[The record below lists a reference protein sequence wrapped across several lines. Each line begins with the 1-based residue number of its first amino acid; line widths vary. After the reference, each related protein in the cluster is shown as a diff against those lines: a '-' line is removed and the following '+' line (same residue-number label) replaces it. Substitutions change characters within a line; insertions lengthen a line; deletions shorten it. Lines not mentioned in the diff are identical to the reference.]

1 MTQEQMAQA
10 ISNLTDRMN
19 RVEANVAHIKSTPT
33 VDPLEAAID
42 AAIAALN
49 SAAQEHQRNRTKFLR
64 WLARMNRD
72 DK

>member
-1 MTQEQMAQA
+1 MTNDQKIKA
-10 ISNLTDRMN
+10 ISNLTERMN
-19 RVEANVAHIKSTPT
+19 RVEANVAHIKPVPT

-49 SAAQEHQRNRTKFLR
+49 SAAQEHQRNRTQLLR